1 MAKNH
6 SCPAGQQRFL
16 AGLLGAIRKMK
27 NILLLIIS
35 IFLIA
40 CQNESTGRN
49 IEEFESKIESVE
61 NSNIQNKK
69 LEDGWYAPSQ
79 EKNDFMKIDPKTS
92 KETYIDPRPII
103 LPENIS
109 SFEEFENY
117 EGSKGVAIYFE
128 ETGIEAWAQATDKL
142 TGSSIIFIL
151 DNEILTVQQVNSK
164 ITNGASAF
172 WKSDLDDQDWKRIMK
187 MVKNN

>member
-1 MAKNH
+1 
-6 SCPAGQQRFL
+6 
-16 AGLLGAIRKMK
+16 MK
-27 NILLLIIS
+27 NILLIIIA
-35 IFLIA
+35 IFLVA
-40 CQNESTGRN
+40 CQHGITGYN

-92 KETYIDPRPII
+92 MKTYIDPRPII

-117 EGSKGVAIYFE
+117 EGSKGF
-128 ETGIEAWAQATDKL
+128 
-142 TGSSIIFIL
+142 SNIL
-151 DNEILTVQQVNSK
+151 
-164 ITNGASAF
+164 
-172 WKSDLDDQDWKRIMK
+172 
-187 MVKNN
+187 